1 MDPMIASLLRPE
13 AYPHPAE
20 AITLL
25 ETHISWVL
33 LSGPYAYKVKK
44 PVSLGFVDFSTLERR
59 RHFCQEELR
68 LNRRLAAELYLD
80 VVVIRGPAERAHLG
94 GAGPVL
100 DVAVRMV
107 RFDPSG
113 LLPRALAAG
122 TVTGDQ
128 MEAFAERLARFHD
141 AAAVAP
147 PDGPHGTADAVIA
160 PALANLEVLERLAPD
175 LAPSALAAWTLRE
188 GERLRPLFADRLARG
203 RVREGHGDLHLGNLV
218 LHQGLVVGFDCLE
231 FNPGLRWIDVLS
243 DVAFLAMDLCQGQEP
258 VLAGRFLNR
267 WLCGSGDYG
276 GLALWRWF
284 VTYRALVRAKVLAL
298 RLEQL
303 SAADAGDRQALA
315 AALRGYGTLA
325 QRVSGHPR
333 PGTLLL
339 TRGVS
344 GSGKSHL
351 ASALCRRQGWIH
363 LRSDVERR
371 RLFGR
376 WDIPLEPVR
385 QGDAYSSEVTAELY
399 GTLLPAAAEAVIRA
413 GLTLV
418 VDATFLTRSR
428 RRIFTDLADR
438 LGAPWLILDCSV
450 SLAEARQRLA
460 RRQREGTDPSEADE
474 GVLREQWQ
482 TMEPLTDTE
491 RSHAVSAEHLEETER
506 QLRVR
511 DPGLFLSSSGTTDG

>member
-1 MDPMIASLLRPE
+1 MNPMIASLLQPG
-13 AYPHPAE
+13 AYPHPAD
-20 AITLL
+20 ALSLL

-44 PVSLGFVDFSTLERR
+44 PVNLGFVDFSTLERR

-80 VVVIRGPAERAHLG
+80 LVDIRGPAERAHLG

-113 LLPRALAAG
+113 LLPEALATGA
-122 TVTGDQ
+122 VTGDQ

-141 AAAVAP
+141 AAAVASP
-147 PDGPHGTADAVIA
+147 AGPHGTPEAVIA
-160 PALANLEVLERLAPD
+160 PALANLEVLERLQPERP
-175 LAPSALAAWTLRE
+175 PSPLAAWTRRE
-188 GERLRPLFADRLARG
+188 ADRLQPRFADRLARG

-218 LHQGLVVGFDCLE
+218 LHQGQVVGFDCLE

-243 DVAFLAMDLCQGQEP
+243 DVAFLAMDLRQRQEP

-267 WLCGSGDYG
+267 WLRTSGDYG
-276 GLALWRWF
+276 GLATWRWYL
-284 VTYRALVRAKVLAL
+284 TYRALVRAKVLAL

-303 SAADAGDRQALA
+303 SAADAPDRPALA
-315 AALRGYGTLA
+315 AGLRNYLALAEG
-325 QRVSGHPR
+325 VSGSSR
-333 PGTLLL
+333 PGGLLL
-339 TRGVS
+339 THGVS

-376 WDIPLEPVR
+376 WGTPLEPVW
-385 QGDAYSSEVTAELY
+385 QGDAYSPSVTTALFD
-399 GTLLPAAAEAVIRA
+399 TRLPAAAEAVLRA

-418 VDATFLTRSR
+418 VDATFLVRSQR
-428 RRIFTDLADR
+428 RVFTDLADR
-438 LGAPWLILDCSV
+438 LGAPWLILNIPV
-450 SLAEARQRLA
+450 SLALA
-460 RRQREGTDPSEADE
+460 RERVAQRQKEGTDPSEADE
-474 GVLREQWQ
+474 RVLLAQWQ
-482 TMEPLTDTE
+482 AVEPLTAAELE
-491 RSHAVSAEHLEETER
+491 RAVVGGGVEETEERLR
-506 QLRVR
+506 QRQP
-511 DPGLFLSSSGTTDG
+511 DLFLLS

>member
-1 MDPMIASLLRPE
+1 MIASLLRPQ

-20 AITLL
+20 AIALL
-25 ETHISWVL
+25 ETHISWVV

-80 VVVIRGPAERAHLG
+80 LVEIRGPAERAQLG
-94 GAGPVL
+94 GSGPLL

-107 RFDPSG
+107 RFASSG

-122 TVTGDQ
+122 AVSGDQ

-147 PDGPHGTADAVIA
+147 PDGPHGTPEAAIA
-160 PALANLEVLERLAPD
+160 PALANLEVLERLAPE
-175 LAPSALAAWTLRE
+175 LAPSALAAWTHRE
-188 GERLRPLFADRLARG
+188 AARLRPIFAARLARG

-243 DVAFLAMDLCQGQEP
+243 DVAFLAMDLDQSRET

-267 WLCGSGDYG
+267 WLATSGDYG
-276 GLALWRWF
+276 GLVLWRWF

-298 RLEQL
+298 RLEQP
-303 SAADAGDRQALA
+303 SAADAGDRPALV
-315 AALRGYGTLA
+315 AALQSYGGLA
-325 QRVSGHPR
+325 RRVSGDPR

-344 GSGKSHL
+344 GSGKSQL

-376 WDIPLEPVR
+376 WGIPLEPVR
-385 QGDAYSSEVTAELY
+385 QGDAYSPAVTAELF
-399 GTLLPAAAEAVIRA
+399 GTLLPAAAEAVICA

-418 VDATFLTRSR
+418 VDATFLTCSHR
-428 RRIFTDLADR
+428 RTFTDLADR
-438 LGAPWLILDCSV
+438 LGAPWLILDCQV
-450 SLAEARQRLA
+450 SLAEALERLA
-460 RRQREGTDPSEADE
+460 RRQREGKDPSEADE
-474 GVLREQWQ
+474 AVLRNQWEAV
-482 TMEPLTDTE
+482 EPLNAAE
-491 RSHAVSAEHLEETER
+491 RFRSVAVTGGVEEAE
-506 QLRVR
+506 QLLRAR
-511 DPGLFLSSSGTTDG
+511 LPDLFPSS

>member
-1 MDPMIASLLRPE
+1 MDPMITSLLRPE

-25 ETHISWVL
+25 ETHISWVF
-33 LSGPYAYKVKK
+33 LSGPCAYKVKK
-44 PVSLGFVDFSTLERR
+44 PVCLGFVDFSTLERR

-80 VVVIRGPAERAHLG
+80 LVDIRGPAERAHLG
-94 GAGPVL
+94 GSGPLL

-122 TVTGDQ
+122 AVTGDQ

-147 PDGPHGTADAVIA
+147 PDGPHGTPEAVIA

-175 LAPSALAAWTLRE
+175 LAPSALAAWTHQE
-188 GERLRPLFADRLARG
+188 GERLQPLFVDRLARG

-231 FNPGLRWIDVLS
+231 FNPGLRWIDVIS
-243 DVAFLAMDLCQGQEP
+243 DVAFLAMDLCHGQEP

-267 WLCGSGDYG
+267 WLRTSGDYG
-276 GLALWRWF
+276 GLALWRWY

-303 SAADAGDRQALA
+303 SAADADTGDRQALA

-325 QRVSGHPR
+325 RRVSGTPR
-333 PGTLLL
+333 PATLLL
-339 TRGVS
+339 THGVS

-351 ASALCRRQGWIH
+351 ASALCQRQGWIH

-376 WDIPLEPVR
+376 WDTPLEPVR
-385 QGDAYSSEVTAELY
+385 QGDPYSPVVTAELY
-399 GTLLPAAAEAVIRA
+399 GTLLPAAAEAVIGA

-418 VDATFLTRSR
+418 VDATFLTRSQ

-450 SLAEARQRLA
+450 PLAVARERLA

-474 GVLREQWQ
+474 GVLRGQWQ
-482 TMEPLTDTE
+482 AVEPLTDAE
-491 RSHAVSAEHLEETER
+491 RFHAVSAGAVEETEQRLRSR
-506 QLRVR
+506 QP
-511 DPGLFLSSSGTTDG
+511 DLFLSP